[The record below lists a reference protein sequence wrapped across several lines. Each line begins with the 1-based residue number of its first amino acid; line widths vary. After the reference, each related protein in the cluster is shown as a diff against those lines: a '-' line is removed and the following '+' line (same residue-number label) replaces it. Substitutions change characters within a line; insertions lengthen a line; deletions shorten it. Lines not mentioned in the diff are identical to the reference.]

1 MGPPLKV
8 MIDGGKVIN
17 VHPSKADPCTIRDP
31 KYGGVTDY
39 KCVGMKEPSPGP
51 GAAAVSKPVVT
62 KPAGHPLDKKAWTN
76 PICAKGMLQRDGQLM
91 FDITRTKICSGWCGV
106 MSTATQPKCIGGD
119 VVKQKRDA
127 CCAGFPPCNRAGLP
141 KCKW

>member
-1 MGPPLKV
+1 VSNLIRLGARRVREQLV
-8 MIDGGKVIN
+8 EAQSREALDQRVVFR
-17 VHPSKADPCTIRDP
+17 VHPADRRD
-31 KYGGVTDY
+31 YV
-39 KCVGMKEPSPGP
+39 VGQQRHQPV
-51 GAAAVSKPVVT
+51 AAVLPR
-62 KPAGHPLDKKAWTN
+62 G
-76 PICAKGMLQRDGQLM
+76 RDSVM

-106 MSTATQPKCIGGD
+106 MSTATQTKCIGGD

>member
-1 MGPPLKV
+1 
-8 MIDGGKVIN
+8 
-17 VHPSKADPCTIRDP
+17 
-31 KYGGVTDY
+31 
-39 KCVGMKEPSPGP
+39 
-51 GAAAVSKPVVT
+51 
-62 KPAGHPLDKKAWTN
+62 
-76 PICAKGMLQRDGQLM
+76 M

-106 MSTATQPKCIGGD
+106 MSTATQTKCIGGD